1 MNAFRQTSS
10 SIFRIYTKSIGIR
23 QDACKSFILRSFSSH
38 TSARQGNV
46 HALTGYAFAGK
57 PRHVEQSEF
66 EREEK
71 DEQSESINSSQNL
84 SRQGFP
90 VESVIGQWTD
100 AMLQGGE
107 SGEDALAITKM
118 KEEGDWF
125 LGIADGVGGW
135 SENGIDPAL
144 FSQSLMYYASQYAK
158 RFHACPDR
166 IEAEEMQDSP
176 PSSPLDTPPPSPS
189 SDTSP
194 SVAASKAE
202 PGTPLDILQHAYQ
215 STQKEKDV
223 PAGSATACFL
233 TFDSSKGILRS
244 ANLGDSG
251 FLILRP
257 GSSTAVDAKRGQE
270 KSTSNEEGDRFGLH
284 LVHHQSKPQTHGFNT
299 PLQLSK
305 LPPEYRFDGSIDSQP
320 SHADTF
326 SCRLMD
332 GDIVLA
338 ATDGFWDNVSV
349 PETLQLIAFIRK
361 KHHDA
366 WLDRMSDISID
377 SLAEERDLANV
388 LAQNLLQYTLMCQF
402 STTKRSPFERDA
414 AKHGIHYP
422 GGKVDDVAILTA
434 LVVER

>member
-1 MNAFRQTSS
+1 MLGAILVRRAP
-10 SIFRIYTKSIGIR
+10 SIARVYGRNIGI
-23 QDACKSFILRSFSSH
+23 QQGFSKLIWLRYSSSH

-46 HALTGYAFAGK
+46 QALTGYAFAGK
-57 PRHVEQSEF
+57 PRYAEQ
-66 EREEK
+66 REDGKSSK
-71 DEQSESINSSQNL
+71 DIDSKQL
-84 SRQGFP
+84 PRQGFP
-90 VESVIGQWTD
+90 LATSIGKWTD

-107 SGEDALAITKM
+107 SGEDALAVVKM
-118 KEEGDWF
+118 KDEGDWF
-125 LGIADGVGGW
+125 LAIADGVGGW
-135 SENGIDPAL
+135 SENGVDPAL
-144 FSQSLMYYASQYAK
+144 FSQSLVYHASEYAK

-166 IEAEEMQDSP
+166 MEAEELGTNQQNTP

-189 SDTSP
+189 STSA
-194 SVAASKAE
+194 AASKAE
-202 PGTPLDILQHAYQ
+202 PGTPLDILQFAYQ
-215 STQKEKDV
+215 STQQEKDV

-251 FLILRP
+251 FLVLRP
-257 GSSTAVDAKRGQE
+257 GSSTVVVGKSE
-270 KSTSNEEGDRFGLH
+270 KKGGAMNEEGDRIGLH
-284 LVHHQSKPQTHGFNT
+284 VIHHQSKPQTHGFNT

-338 ATDGFWDNVSV
+338 ATDGFWDNVSTSEV
-349 PETLQLIAFIRK
+349 LQLVAFIRQ
-361 KHHDA
+361 KHRVA

-377 SLAEERDLANV
+377 SLAEEKDLANV
-388 LAQNLLQYTLMCQF
+388 LAHNLLQYALMCQF
-402 STTKRSPFERDA
+402 STTKTSPFERDA
-414 AKHGIHYP
+414 ARHGIHYP

>member
-1 MNAFRQTSS
+1 MLG
-10 SIFRIYTKSIGIR
+10 SIAIRRAPSVARVYARNTGIQQR
-23 QDACKSFILRSFSSH
+23 PSKLLIPLRYFSTH

-46 HALTGYAFAGK
+46 QALTGYAFAGK
-57 PRHVEQSEF
+57 PRYVEQT
-66 EREEK
+66 EEEDGKAK
-71 DEQSESINSSQNL
+71 DVDPKQL
-84 SRQGFP
+84 PRQGFP
-90 VESVIGQWTD
+90 LASPIGKWTD
-100 AMLQGGE
+100 AMLKGGE
-107 SGEDALAITKM
+107 SGEDALAVTKM
-118 KEEGDWF
+118 KDEGDWF
-125 LGIADGVGGW
+125 LAIADGVGGW

-144 FSQSLMYYASQYAK
+144 FSQSLVYHASEYAK
-158 RFHACPDR
+158 QFHACPDR
-166 IEAEEMQDSP
+166 IEAEDLDSTQQNSP

-189 SDTSP
+189 SS
-194 SVAASKAE
+194 SASAAASRAE
-202 PGTPLDILQHAYQ
+202 PGTPLDILQFAYQ
-215 STQKEKDV
+215 STHQEKGV

-251 FLILRP
+251 FLVLRP
-257 GSSTAVDAKRGQE
+257 GSSTVAVGKDE
-270 KSTSNEEGDRFGLH
+270 KKGAVNEEGDRIGLH
-284 LVHHQSKPQTHGFNT
+284 VIHHQSKPQTHGFNT

-338 ATDGFWDNVSV
+338 ATDGFWDNVSTSEV
-349 PETLQLIAFIRK
+349 LQLVAFIRQ
-361 KHHDA
+361 KHRVA

-377 SLAEERDLANV
+377 HVAEERDLANV
-388 LAQNLLQYTLMCQF
+388 LAHNLLQYALMCQF
-402 STTKRSPFERDA
+402 STTKTSPFERDA
-414 AKHGIHYP
+414 ARHGIHYP